1 MRSAHGM
8 PAAMGTDFFNV
19 QVIGDFPE
27 AEARQF
33 FQECVLPE
41 FFGDGPYDVGDADW
55 AKVYQV
61 RWLRVACFALCMCR
75 DACVTLELGIL
86 TQY

>member
-1 MRSAHGM
+1 MRAAPGV
-8 PAAMGTDFFNV
+8 PAAIGGEFFTV
-19 QVIGDFPE
+19 QAIGDFPE
-27 AEARQF
+27 AEARTF
-33 FQECVLPE
+33 FEECVLPGM
-41 FFGDGPYDVGDADW
+41 FGDVPYDVGDDDW

-75 DACVTLELGIL
+75 YACSIL